1 MKNIYK
7 LLLLILLCSCEK
19 EYPLIECDNTYPTTQ
34 IPIEYVEVEYLEGD
48 WLIVDG
54 NMFMENL
61 DLDITEEIFHFSSGV
76 TSSLRYPNPY
86 YDFEVITRY
95 ETVWSFIFPTQ
106 VPGFGSFMLSTDTL
120 SSYGLNVT
128 ENHITVLEPLVG
140 GQQLMGGSSRPLV
153 IKRMDMVN
161 GIIDVLVQESYDTI
175 NGYNYRYHS
184 ILTLKKVN

>member
-19 EYPLIECDNTYPTTQ
+19 EYPLIECENTQPTTQ
-34 IPIEYVEVEYLEGD
+34 EPTTYVEVSYLEGD
-48 WLIVDG
+48 WLLIDG
-54 NMFMENL
+54 DMFMVNL
-61 DLDITEEIFHFSSGV
+61 DLDIEEEIFHFGSGM

-95 ETVWSFIFPTQ
+95 QTIWSFIFPLQ
-106 VPGFGSFMLSTDTL
+106 VPGFGSFVLNNDTL
-120 SSYGLNVT
+120 SPYGLNVT
-128 ENHITVLEPLVG
+128 DNYITVLEPLVG

-153 IKRMDMVN
+153 IERMDVVN

-175 NGYNYRYHS
+175 DGYNYRYYS
-184 ILTLKKVN
+184 ILTFRKVS